1 MHADCIKKVQAAAG
15 GRKLSEAKIQAIDD
29 AISGKMREL
38 ARLDPEGWQ
47 AKSRDQRITEAAT
60 AAMQYIQTEA
70 ARKEMLAGMQAIKS
84 AETATRI
91 ADMKR
96 VSAQKVTQS
105 QALDREIETS
115 QNYVHAVHDDAISTL
130 GDMLDAAGN
139 KDGTGLL
146 RNLGMRIFNLDNPAM
161 TADVVREV
169 FKGAD
174 GSTGNRVA
182 QAGARAWLD
191 TIERMRMRFNAAGG
205 DVGRLDYGY
214 LGQAVDSV
222 RVRGVTADQFAEK
235 IVPLL
240 DRRRYLNEDGSMMT
254 TQQIA
259 AIVKA
264 SHETLASDG
273 ANKTEPGQFKGAGA
287 RANRGSESRVLHFKD
302 GDAWMAYMGEFGEG
316 SLYDSMMGHVGA
328 MARNIGLVERYG
340 PNPDQTFRVQADIAE
355 RADGRGTVAN
365 RSWGNTPQARW
376 DILTG
381 KTSSPENAI
390 VAQVGQD
397 VRNIQTAAKLGSA
410 VVTSLTDVGTIAA
423 TLHYDR
429 LPYFDMLKNLGRNL
443 DKDHRAFLKAHGV
456 IAESL
461 TSTMNRWTGDHM
473 TNGLTGKVAN
483 SVMKLSFMNAWT
495 DGLRNAF
502 SATMM
507 QGFAKKVGKDWSKLD
522 EWDRFLMGRKGITEE
537 DWNIISKAEPTERNG
552 AKYLTRDAIM
562 GTNDSDVAQAIPG
575 RLDAISQ
582 RIKNAV
588 EELDS
593 RNLKENEWIAGRVDR
608 FKGVHD
614 SANRAVKKFAASKD
628 AQVQKVSAALQSR
641 AKLLA
646 TEIEL
651 AQVRADIDA
660 YLVTEKQQGKVRDF
674 LLDVEDG
681 ADIER
686 SVKKERTNPDYWSDS
701 VVEVFSKKP
710 GIGEQADQSVE
721 RSLRQRGSI
730 GEKLGRRE
738 GNLKRRIVELESRIR
753 KEESSANA
761 AINAKAKDQSKRIDE
776 ARSELAEFVKKSIDR
791 QKRRV
796 AVMDR
801 LTREEAPALAAEVL
815 TRKQQAA
822 TKWMAFVS
830 DEAQFAVINP
840 DMATRAIATG
850 GGLPAGTLR
859 GEAMRSFMQ
868 FKSFPTAMITRHWGR
883 LFDTPQGMEG
893 APAGFG
899 AQTAG
904 GAAINRMAVMA
915 GLNVS
920 LMMLGAIVLQEKA
933 ILGGK
938 DPYDMTQGKF
948 WVKAMGQ
955 GGGLGYVG
963 DFLTKDPTEQRGSNF
978 EQAGGVVLGPAG
990 GAVAGFAGDLLLT
1003 NAWEAAKGKETHALG
1018 EAIRWGNSQLP
1029 YASLWQ
1035 IRGAWD
1041 HWFIHNLQEAANPGY
1056 LGRMRSRAMKDWQQD
1071 YYWTPGEFVPD
1082 RAPDMGAAFGG

>member
-15 GRKLSEAKIQAIDD
+15 GRKLSDAKIQAIDD

-60 AAMQYIQTEA
+60 AAMQDIQATA
-70 ARKEMLAGMQAIKS
+70 ARKEMLTGMQAIKA
-84 AETATRI
+84 AETAARI

-105 QALDREIETS
+105 QALAREIETS
-115 QNYVHAVHDDAISTL
+115 QNYVHAVHDDAVSTL

-191 TIERMRMRFNAAGG
+191 TIERMRVRFNAAGG

-214 LGQAVDSV
+214 LGQAVDSM

-254 TQQIA
+254 TQQVA

-264 SHETLASDG
+264 AHETLASDG
-273 ANKTEPGQFKGAGA
+273 INKTEPGQFKGAGV

-381 KTSSPENAI
+381 KTSSPENAF

-507 QGFAKKVGKDWSKLD
+507 QGFAKKLGKGWAQLD
-522 EWDRFLMGRKGITEE
+522 EWDRFLMERKGITEQ
-537 DWNIISKAEPTERNG
+537 DWAIITKAEATEHG
-552 AKYLTRDAIM
+552 GSKFLTRDGI
-562 GTNDSDVAQAIPG
+562 
-575 RLDAISQ
+575 
-582 RIKNAV
+582 
-588 EELDS
+588 
-593 RNLKENEWIAGRVDR
+593 
-608 FKGVHD
+608 
-614 SANRAVKKFAASKD
+614 
-628 AQVQKVSAALQSR
+628 
-641 AKLLA
+641 LA
-646 TEIEL
+646 TG
-651 AQVRADIDA
+651 D
-660 YLVTEKQQGKVRDF
+660 
-674 LLDVEDG
+674 DG
-681 ADIER
+681 AQ
-686 SVKKERTNPDYWSDS
+686 T
-701 VVEVFSKKP
+701 
-710 GIGEQADQSVE
+710 
-721 RSLRQRGSI
+721 
-730 GEKLGRRE
+730 
-738 GNLKRRIVELESRIR
+738 
-753 KEESSANA
+753 
-761 AINAKAKDQSKRIDE
+761 
-776 ARSELAEFVKKSIDR
+776 
-791 QKRRV
+791 
-796 AVMDR
+796 
-801 LTREEAPALAAEVL
+801 
-815 TRKQQAA
+815 AA

-899 AQTAG
+899 AQTST

-978 EQAGGVVLGPAG
+978 EQAGSVVLGPAG
-990 GAVAGFAGDLLLT
+990 GAVAGLAGDLLLT
-1003 NAWEAAKGKETHALG
+1003 NAWEAAKGKDTHAMG

-1041 HWFIHNLQEAANPGY
+1041 HWFVHNLQEAANPGY

-1071 YYWTPGEFVPD
+1071 YYWAPGEIAPD
-1082 RAPDMGAAFGG
+1082 RAPDISRMAGG

>member
-15 GRKLSEAKIQAIDD
+15 GRKLSESKIQAIDD

-60 AAMQYIQTEA
+60 AAMQDIQATA

-91 ADMKR
+91 ADMKKL
-96 VSAQKVTQS
+96 SAQKVTQS
-105 QALDREIETS
+105 QALAREIETS
-115 QNYVHAVHDDAISTL
+115 QNYVHAVHDDAVSTL

-146 RNLGMRIFNLDNPAM
+146 RNIGMRIFNLDNPAM

-191 TIERMRMRFNAAGG
+191 TIERMRVRFNAAGG

-214 LGQAVDSV
+214 LGQAVDSM
-222 RVRGVTADQFAEK
+222 RVRAATADQFAEK

-254 TQQIA
+254 TQQVA

-264 SHETLASDG
+264 AHETLASDG
-273 ANKTEPGQFKGAGA
+273 INKTEPGQFKGAGA

-390 VAQVGQD
+390 VAQAGQD
-397 VRNIQTAAKLGSA
+397 VRNIQTAAKLGGA
-410 VVTSLTDVGTIAA
+410 VITSLTDVGTLAA

-429 LPYFDMLKNLGRNL
+429 LPYFDMLKNLGKNL

-507 QGFAKKVGKDWSKLD
+507 QGFAKKLGKGWAQLD
-522 EWDRFLMGRKGITEE
+522 EWDRFLMERKGITEQ
-537 DWNIISKAEPTERNG
+537 DWNIITKAEATEHGG
-552 AKYLTRDAIM
+552 AKFLTRDGIM
-562 GTNDSDVAQAIPG
+562 
-575 RLDAISQ
+575 
-582 RIKNAV
+582 
-588 EELDS
+588 
-593 RNLKENEWIAGRVDR
+593 
-608 FKGVHD
+608 
-614 SANRAVKKFAASKD
+614 
-628 AQVQKVSAALQSR
+628 
-641 AKLLA
+641 A
-646 TEIEL
+646 TG
-651 AQVRADIDA
+651 D
-660 YLVTEKQQGKVRDF
+660 
-674 LLDVEDG
+674 DG
-681 ADIER
+681 AQ
-686 SVKKERTNPDYWSDS
+686 T
-701 VVEVFSKKP
+701 
-710 GIGEQADQSVE
+710 
-721 RSLRQRGSI
+721 
-730 GEKLGRRE
+730 
-738 GNLKRRIVELESRIR
+738 
-753 KEESSANA
+753 
-761 AINAKAKDQSKRIDE
+761 
-776 ARSELAEFVKKSIDR
+776 
-791 QKRRV
+791 
-796 AVMDR
+796 
-801 LTREEAPALAAEVL
+801 
-815 TRKQQAA
+815 AA

-990 GAVAGFAGDLLLT
+990 GAVAGLAGDLLLT
-1003 NAWEAAKGKETHALG
+1003 NAWEAAKGKDTHAMG

-1029 YASLWQ
+1029 YTSLWQ

-1041 HWFIHNLQEAANPGY
+1041 HWFVHNLQEAANPGY

-1071 YYWTPGEFVPD
+1071 YYWAPGEIAPD
-1082 RAPDMGAAFGG
+1082 RAPDLSRMAGG

>member
-1 MHADCIKKVQAAAG
+1 MHKDCIKKVQAAAG
-15 GRKLSEAKIQAIDD
+15 GRKLSAAKIQAIDD

-38 ARLDPEGWQ
+38 ARVDPEGWQ
-47 AKSRDQRITEAAT
+47 AKSKDQRITEAAT
-60 AAMQYIQTEA
+60 SAMQDIQATA

-105 QALDREIETS
+105 QALAREIETS
-115 QNYVHAVHDDAISTL
+115 QNYVHAVHDDAVSTL

-174 GSTGNRVA
+174 GSTGNAVA
-182 QAGARAWLD
+182 KAGARAWLD
-191 TIERMRMRFNAAGG
+191 TIERMRVRFNSAGG

-222 RVRGVTADQFAEK
+222 RVRSVTADQFAEK

-240 DRRRYLNEDGSMMT
+240 DRRRYLNEDGSIMT
-254 TQQIA
+254 TEQIA

-264 SHETLASDG
+264 AHETLASDG
-273 ANKTEPGQFKGAGA
+273 INKTEPGQFKGAGA

-376 DILTG
+376 DILSG
-381 KTSSPENAI
+381 KTSSPENAF
-390 VAQVGQD
+390 VAQAGQD
-397 VRNIQTAAKLGSA
+397 VRNIQTAAKLGGA
-410 VVTSLTDVGTIAA
+410 VITSMTDIGTIAA

-429 LPYFDMLKNLGRNL
+429 LPYFDMLKNLGKNL
-443 DKDHRAFLKAHGV
+443 DKDHREFLKTHGV

-502 SATMM
+502 SSTMM
-507 QGFAKKVGKDWSKLD
+507 QGFAKKLGKEWSKLD
-522 EWDRFLMGRKGITEE
+522 EWDRFLMGRKGITEQ
-537 DWNIISKAEPTERNG
+537 DWNIITRAEATEHGG
-552 AKYLTRDAIM
+552 AKFLTRDGIM
-562 GTNDSDVAQAIPG
+562 
-575 RLDAISQ
+575 
-582 RIKNAV
+582 
-588 EELDS
+588 
-593 RNLKENEWIAGRVDR
+593 
-608 FKGVHD
+608 
-614 SANRAVKKFAASKD
+614 
-628 AQVQKVSAALQSR
+628 
-641 AKLLA
+641 A
-646 TEIEL
+646 TG
-651 AQVRADIDA
+651 D
-660 YLVTEKQQGKVRDF
+660 
-674 LLDVEDG
+674 DG
-681 ADIER
+681 AQ
-686 SVKKERTNPDYWSDS
+686 T
-701 VVEVFSKKP
+701 
-710 GIGEQADQSVE
+710 
-721 RSLRQRGSI
+721 
-730 GEKLGRRE
+730 
-738 GNLKRRIVELESRIR
+738 
-753 KEESSANA
+753 
-761 AINAKAKDQSKRIDE
+761 
-776 ARSELAEFVKKSIDR
+776 
-791 QKRRV
+791 
-796 AVMDR
+796 
-801 LTREEAPALAAEVL
+801 
-815 TRKQQAA
+815 AA

-899 AQTAG
+899 AQTST

-948 WVKAMGQ
+948 WMKAMGQ

-990 GAVAGFAGDLLLT
+990 GAVAGLAGDLLLT
-1003 NAWEAAKGKETHALG
+1003 NAWEAAKGKETHAAG

-1041 HWFIHNLQEAANPGY
+1041 HWFVHNLQEAANPGY

-1071 YYWTPGEFVPD
+1071 YYWAPGDAMPD
-1082 RAPDMGAAFGG
+1082 RAPDLSRMAGG

>member
-15 GRKLSEAKIQAIDD
+15 GRKLSKAKIQAIDD

-47 AKSRDQRITEAAT
+47 AKSKDQRITEAAV
-60 AAMQYIQTEA
+60 AAMQDIQATA
-70 ARKEMLAGMQAIKS
+70 GRKEMLAGMQAIKA
-84 AETATRI
+84 AETASRI

-105 QALDREIETS
+105 QALAREIETS
-115 QNYVHAVHDDAISTL
+115 QNYVHAVHDDAVSTL

-139 KDGTGLL
+139 KDGTGLM

-214 LGQAVDSV
+214 LGQAVDSM
-222 RVRGVTADQFAEK
+222 RVRAVTAEQFAEK

-254 TQQIA
+254 TQQVA

-264 SHETLASDG
+264 AHETLASDG

-355 RADGRGTVAN
+355 RADGRGTTAN

-381 KTSSPENAI
+381 KTSSPENAF
-390 VAQVGQD
+390 VAEVGQD

-410 VVTSLTDVGTIAA
+410 VITSLTDVGTIAA

-507 QGFAKKVGKDWSKLD
+507 QGFAKKLGKGWAQLD
-522 EWDRFLMGRKGITEE
+522 EWDRFLMERKGITEQ
-537 DWNIISKAEPTERNG
+537 DWNIITKAEATEHSG
-552 AKYLTRDAIM
+552 AKFLTRDGI
-562 GTNDSDVAQAIPG
+562 
-575 RLDAISQ
+575 
-582 RIKNAV
+582 
-588 EELDS
+588 
-593 RNLKENEWIAGRVDR
+593 
-608 FKGVHD
+608 
-614 SANRAVKKFAASKD
+614 
-628 AQVQKVSAALQSR
+628 
-641 AKLLA
+641 LA
-646 TEIEL
+646 TG
-651 AQVRADIDA
+651 D
-660 YLVTEKQQGKVRDF
+660 
-674 LLDVEDG
+674 DG
-681 ADIER
+681 AQ
-686 SVKKERTNPDYWSDS
+686 T
-701 VVEVFSKKP
+701 
-710 GIGEQADQSVE
+710 
-721 RSLRQRGSI
+721 
-730 GEKLGRRE
+730 
-738 GNLKRRIVELESRIR
+738 
-753 KEESSANA
+753 
-761 AINAKAKDQSKRIDE
+761 
-776 ARSELAEFVKKSIDR
+776 
-791 QKRRV
+791 
-796 AVMDR
+796 
-801 LTREEAPALAAEVL
+801 
-815 TRKQQAA
+815 AA

-899 AQTAG
+899 AQTST

-938 DPYDMTQGKF
+938 DPYDMTQPKF
-948 WVKAMGQ
+948 WAKALGQ

-990 GAVAGFAGDLLLT
+990 GAVAGLAGDLLLT
-1003 NAWEAAKGKETHALG
+1003 NAWEAAKGKDTHAVG

-1041 HWFIHNLQEAANPGY
+1041 HWFVHNLQEAANPGY
-1056 LGRMRSRAMKDWQQD
+1056 LGRMRSRAMKDWNQD
-1071 YYWTPGEFVPD
+1071 YWWTPGEIVPD
-1082 RAPDMGAAFGG
+1082 RAPDISRMAGG